1 MISKRKTIRFQDNLT
16 DLSVYEAIS
25 NYRKYGYRSESHMV
39 IDAVYHFL
47 KNDNDDL
54 QAERLA
60 DLIAKR
66 LSGKF
71 MASSDI
77 VSASSPIGNTTMDE
91 AAFDAALSFL
101 DSI

>member
-16 DLSVYEAIS
+16 DMSVYEAIS

-60 DLIAKR
+60 DFIAKR
-66 LSGKF
+66 LSGKLI
-71 MASSDI
+71 ASKDI
-77 VSASSPIGNTTMDE
+77 APASLPTDDSTAEE

-101 DSI
+101 DSL